1 MRRLVVASCVV
12 AGFVVLAGAATL
24 HAQPPGR
31 RAGSPAAAPI
41 PQTAREQSYSEEL
54 VERGAGLFSSQC
66 GFCHGID
73 AAGGSGGPDLTRS
86 AIVAGDF
93 RGDAIIPVIR
103 SGRPDA
109 EVPMPPFPALPQ
121 GDLDAIV
128 AFIHDQKTRA
138 ESLEGGR
145 RAVSAADVQTGNVAA
160 GRRFFAANCAQCH
173 AADGDL
179 AGIASRLNGVN
190 LLRRMLYPGGGRGQ
204 SARATPRVT
213 VTTADGARHTGL
225 LEYRDEFVVALRDGT
240 GRYRSFSATGVRIEI
255 DDPLVRHVELL
266 GEYTDEDMHDV
277 VTYLHTLR

>member
-1 MRRLVVASCVV
+1 MKRLVVASCI
-12 AGFVVLAGAATL
+12 VVLGAATTL
-24 HAQPPGR
+24 QAQPPGR
-31 RAGSPAAAPI
+31 RAGSPAAAPV
-41 PQTAREQSYSEEL
+41 PETAREQSYPAEL
-54 VERGAGLFSSQC
+54 VEAGNGVFASQC
-66 GFCHGID
+66 GFCHGVD

-86 AIVAGDF
+86 ELVAGDF

-103 SGRPDA
+103 TGRLDA
-109 EVPMPPFPALPQ
+109 QVPMPPFPALPQ
-121 GDLDAIV
+121 ADLDAIV

-145 RAVSAADVQTGNVAA
+145 RAVNAEDVQSGDVAA

-179 AGIASRLNGVN
+179 AGIAARLNGVN
-190 LLRRMLYPGGGRGQ
+190 LLRRMLNPASGRGL

-240 GRYRSFSATGVRIEI
+240 GRYRSFSTRGAAVTV
-255 DDPLVRHVELL
+255 DDPLARHGELL
-266 GEYTDEDMHDV
+266 GEYTDKNMHDV
-277 VTYLHTLR
+277 VTFLHTLR